1 MDRDESRKMIGTRRR
16 KSNTWMLAAA
26 LVTTLTLGLV
36 AVPPTAADVSV
47 NADKYAGIVID
58 GQTGDWA
65 GIPGT
70 TMTIIRPL
78 ATTERLTNA
87 VTVNDDFDYN
97 ATDHDFSAALAV
109 LWQIDPAATPD
120 MGGGLGN
127 VDIWH
132 WELDTGPGV
141 PAGGAD
147 YASG

>member
-36 AVPPTAADVSV
+36 PVPPTAADVAV

-58 GQTGDWA
+58 GLAGDWA

-87 VTVNDDFDYN
+87 LTVNLGYT
-97 ATDHDFSAALAV
+97 ARKLQVSAR
-109 LWQIDPAATPD
+109 
-120 MGGGLGN
+120 
-127 VDIWH
+127 
-132 WELDTGPGV
+132 
-141 PAGGAD
+141 
-147 YASG
+147 